1 MESCLRRQYNHKYS
15 EPLFYGL
22 AKSLLL
28 DKVRMNLGFSC
39 TRFCVVAAAPV
50 TEETQLFFASLD
62 IPLYD
67 VLGQSEGTA
76 PVFSNGTQQL
86 WKIGSCGI
94 PQPGTLGRIDP
105 VTNEIQYKG
114 RYVMMGYLKN
124 EEDTLQ
130 TIDSEGWLH
139 TGDMGR
145 MDEDGFFYV
154 TGRLKELIVTAGGEN
169 IPPVYIENS
178 IIELCPSI
186 SNIIVIGDK
195 RKFLSCLITLKC
207 EVDKEGEP
215 TNKLSMLTLKQSQAL
230 GSDAT
235 TTQEVIEDPKWKEY
249 IDSIIDRYNKE
260 KAISNAQ
267 QIRKWT
273 LLEKDMSVSGGELTA
288 TMKLKRSVVHKH
300 YSTIIEKM
308 YE

>member
-1 MESCLRRQYNHKYS
+1 MKAPEQTLR
-15 EPLFYGL
+15 
-22 AKSLLL
+22 AL
-28 DKVRMNLGFSC
+28 D
-39 TRFCVVAAAPV
+39 A
-50 TEETQLFFASLD
+50 D
-62 IPLYD
+62 
-67 VLGQSEGTA
+67 
-76 PVFSNGTQQL
+76 
-86 WKIGSCGI
+86 
-94 PQPGTLGRIDP
+94 
-105 VTNEIQYKG
+105 
-114 RYVMMGYLKN
+114 
-124 EEDTLQ
+124 
-130 TIDSEGWLH
+130 GWVH
-139 TGDMGR
+139 TGDMAR
-145 MDEDGFFYV
+145 EDEDGFFYIK
-154 TGRLKELIVTAGGEN
+154 GRLKELIVTAGGEN
-169 IPPVYIENS
+169 IPPIYIENS

-230 GSDAT
+230 GSSAT

-288 TMKLKRSVVHKH
+288 TMKLKRNVVHKH

>member
-1 MESCLRRQYNHKYS
+1 MK
-15 EPLFYGL
+15 
-22 AKSLLL
+22 
-28 DKVRMNLGFSC
+28 
-39 TRFCVVAAAPV
+39 AP
-50 TEETQLFFASLD
+50 EETLRGLD
-62 IPLYD
+62 
-67 VLGQSEGTA
+67 T
-76 PVFSNGTQQL
+76 
-86 WKIGSCGI
+86 
-94 PQPGTLGRIDP
+94 
-105 VTNEIQYKG
+105 
-114 RYVMMGYLKN
+114 
-124 EEDTLQ
+124 
-130 TIDSEGWLH
+130 EGWIH
-139 TGDMGR
+139 TGDVGKV
-145 MDEDGFFYV
+145 DEDGFYYV

-230 GSDAT
+230 GSSAT

-273 LLEKDMSVSGGELTA
+273 LLEKDMSLAAGELTA
-288 TMKLKRSVVHKH
+288 TMKLKRSVINQR
-300 YSTIIEKM
+300 YEQAINKM

>member
-1 MESCLRRQYNHKYS
+1 MKF
-15 EPLFYGL
+15 P
-22 AKSLLL
+22 
-28 DKVRMNLGFSC
+28 
-39 TRFCVVAAAPV
+39 
-50 TEETQLFFASLD
+50 EETLRTLD
-62 IPLYD
+62 P
-67 VLGQSEGTA
+67 
-76 PVFSNGTQQL
+76 
-86 WKIGSCGI
+86 
-94 PQPGTLGRIDP
+94 
-105 VTNEIQYKG
+105 
-114 RYVMMGYLKN
+114 
-124 EEDTLQ
+124 
-130 TIDSEGWLH
+130 EGWIH
-139 TGDMGR
+139 TGDVGKV
-145 MDEDGFFYV
+145 DEDGFYYV